1 MKRKVLVAFTS
12 TLLAFQNI
20 CHGLTFIIGE
30 YDIQNIKT
38 EVNKI
43 GTNFREEDKVPGLVG
58 YFDIDDVKDIPIYL
72 IACLKPGT
80 LILDNVCV
88 FLDCATDEAIAK
100 VKRTMFSEDGVLCKF
115 SEINAQLTNIKN
127 LQRATP
133 ARGNVLPGQQ
143 TPTKTGTSIIKPIL
157 SVGLVATITTIA
169 VRVFYDTKIK
179 KQKNNVP
186 QSEIQKK
193 LKRKV
198 ITNE

>member
-1 MKRKVLVAFTS
+1 MKRKVLITFAS
-12 TLLAFQNI
+12 ALLSFQNI

-43 GTNFREEDKVPGLVG
+43 GTNFRKEDKVPGLVG

-72 IACLKPGT
+72 ISYPESGT

-88 FLDCATDEAIAK
+88 FLDCAADEAIAE
-100 VKRTMFSEDGVLCKF
+100 VKKMMFPEDGVLCKF
-115 SEINAQLTNIKN
+115 SEINAQLTNIKR
-127 LQRATP
+127 LQKETP
-133 ARGNVLPGQQ
+133 ARATILPGQQ